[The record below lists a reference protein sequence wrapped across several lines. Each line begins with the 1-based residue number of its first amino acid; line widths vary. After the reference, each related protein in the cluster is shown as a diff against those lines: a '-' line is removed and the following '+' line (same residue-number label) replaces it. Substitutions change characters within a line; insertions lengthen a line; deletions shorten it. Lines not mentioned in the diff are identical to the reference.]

1 MTRPF
6 LLALATIL
14 IIPTGLIAQQDRA
27 IVPPAKVVA
36 PLSAPTNPPQTQRGS
51 PGAAQPVPSTAG
63 STDRVSDGVEDIG
76 ERSVPTRAHSTD
88 SRFFYDAERAD
99 LPYLHETRQ
108 LSAGTVGFTAHLTE
122 QVFVPMTTSEVAA
135 LPGLTSEWSAP
146 MVRSRLGWE
155 RKQPVALVDIY
166 PYRHNTGTGAWER
179 LLSYKV
185 EFVETHGNGGAGVPK
200 SGPATSKLATGDW
213 FRVLVVEDGVYEITH
228 TMLSDMGLNGE
239 VPSDQVNLYGN
250 HFGMLPFENSVD
262 RPSDL
267 LQNAILMED
276 GGDGQF
282 GPGDRLVFYATGPQR
297 WDLESGTDWMAHTKH
312 VFTDTA
318 SYFVGIG
325 VADELPLRVGVIPQ
339 VTDPA
344 TRSSDSFDDRQFIEK
359 DYTTLLK
366 SGRNLFAETYDII
379 TTYNYNF
386 ETPYIRQQDEVC
398 LRVNVLSRTLGA
410 TNSSQWRI
418 VSGLL
423 DSTFSVAGVGTG
435 YTGEQAKPTQ
445 QTFCFNAN
453 GNNLP
458 VTVSFIKHNP
468 VSSIG
473 WMNFLEVNLRRD
485 LKMAGDQLLFRD
497 LTSVGPG
504 EITEFTLDLAPGVLA
519 LWDVTN
525 PTLAAS
531 VDFAD
536 NGIQKVFRLRTD
548 SLRQFA
554 AFRSNSLRVPYLAG
568 RVANQNLHATTLPTD
583 LVIVTPPEFKNSAAR
598 IAQRRE
604 SEGLTVTMV
613 TPQEVFNEFS
623 SGMRDAT
630 AIKRYMKLLYDR
642 AGTDLALMPRYL
654 LLFGDGSYNNLS
666 RSNSN
671 QNWIPS
677 YQTANSWH
685 ASLSY
690 CSDDYYGLLDDG
702 EGEYQGDLVDIGVG
716 RLPISN
722 SEQASEMADKILRY
736 DRLTLQSSSEAQCSI
751 GGDGGANDWRTLLVF
766 ASDDQEGDGFE
777 GAIHMSQ
784 SDQLATGAEADYPCF
799 NVSKIYLDA
808 YQQSSTAGGERYFE
822 AQDALRDQVQ
832 RGALVVNYVGHGGEV
847 GWAHERFLDN
857 STILGW
863 TNSERMPLFMTATC
877 EFSRWDDPGRT
888 SAGEYVVLNPMG
900 GGIGLMTTTRI
911 AYSTQNFQ
919 LSQYFYD
926 HVFEKQD
933 ELGRAA
939 TLGDT
944 YRRTKRDIT
953 SAQPTQTNH
962 RNFAL
967 LGDPSLRLAVP
978 RNEVRITAI
987 TDTLGTA
994 VDTLE
999 ALATVRIT
1007 GEVVDGNGMLLSDLN
1022 GLVIPTVFDKRMQ
1035 QSTLANDGGSSFP
1048 FSIRKGIIYRGK
1060 ATVASG
1066 VFSFTFVVPKDISY
1080 QVGPG
1085 RISCYAENYITNA
1098 CGGNDTM
1105 LVGGTATDVA
1115 LDEQGPSIGVYMND
1129 ERFVRGGITN
1139 ETPMLLVKLFDQ
1151 NGINTLGSSI
1161 GHDLVAVLDENT
1173 DQTIVL
1179 NNQYDADLDSYK
1191 SGKVRYRFSDLAEGN
1206 HTLRVKAWDVFN
1218 NSTEAGTEFV
1228 VAPSAELALEHV
1240 LNYPNPFT
1248 TNTQFF
1254 FEHNRPCSTLDVQ
1267 VQVFTVAGRLVKT
1280 LNRQLAC
1287 EGFRSEPMAWDGL
1300 DDQGDKLGRGVYVYR
1315 LNVVTQEGDKAEK
1328 YEKLVILR

>member
-1 MTRPF
+1 MTHPIRLGFITGLLIPAG
-6 LLALATIL
+6 LLAQQER
-14 IIPTGLIAQQDRA
+14 PTVAKERA
-27 IVPPAKVVA
+27 IAPRSIPVA
-36 PLSAPTNPPQTQRGS
+36 PVQTPGMGPVIQAGASS
-51 PGAAQPVPSTAG
+51 PGEPG
-63 STDRVSDGVEDIG
+63 
-76 ERSVPTRAHSTD
+76 RSVDAFPAEREPARNVVPVQKDH
-88 SRFFYDAERAD
+88 RLFYDATRAD
-99 LPYLHETRQ
+99 LPYYHETRL
-108 LSAGTVGFTAHLTE
+108 LSPGTIGFTAHLTE
-122 QVFVPMTTSEVAA
+122 QMFVPMTPAEVDT
-135 LPGLTSEWSAP
+135 LPGLTGDWPVPE
-146 MVRSRLGWE
+146 VRSRIGWE
-155 RKQPVALVDIY
+155 RKQPYALVDIF
-166 PYRHNTGTGAWER
+166 PYRRNSATGVWER
-179 LLSYKV
+179 LQSHKL
-185 EFVETHGNGGAGVPK
+185 ELVETHGVASAGVPK
-200 SGPATSKLATGDW
+200 SGPTTSKLATGEW
-213 FRVLVVEDGVYEITH
+213 FRVLVVEDGVYEIPFS
-228 TMLSDMGLNGE
+228 MLADMGLSGE

-267 LQNAILMED
+267 LQNAILLED

-282 GPGDRLVFYATGPQR
+282 GPGDRLVFFATGAQR
-297 WDLESGTDWMAHTKH
+297 WDLENGTGRFVHTKH

-325 VADELPLRVGVIPQ
+325 IADELPLRIATIPQ
-339 VTDPA
+339 VSDPA

-359 DYTTLLK
+359 DYATLLK
-366 SGRNLFAETYDII
+366 SGRELYAETYDII

-386 ETPYIRQQDEVC
+386 ETPFIRPQDDVC
-398 LRVNVLSRTLGA
+398 LRLSVLSRTLGTSNA
-410 TNSSQWRI
+410 SQWR
-418 VSGLL
+418 VTSGQL
-423 DSTFSVAGVGTG
+423 DSTFSVTGVGTG
-435 YTGEQAKPTQ
+435 YTGEQAKPAVQ
-445 QTFCFNAN
+445 NFCFNSQ

-473 WMNFLEVNLRRD
+473 WMNYLELNLRRD
-485 LKMAGDQLLFRD
+485 LKLVGDQLLFRD

-504 EITEFTLDLAPGVLA
+504 EITEFTLGAASGTLE
-519 LWDVTN
+519 LWDITD
-525 PTLAAS
+525 PTHAAR
-531 VDFAD
+531 VAFTD
-536 NGIQKVFRLRTD
+536 NNAEKTFRLRTD

-554 AFRSNSLRVPYLAG
+554 AFRPGSLETPFPAG
-568 RVANQNLHATTLPTD
+568 RVANQDLHATTLPTD
-583 LVIVTPPEFKNSAAR
+583 LVIVSPAEFKNSAAR

-604 SEGLTVTMV
+604 AEGLVVKLV

-690 CSDDYYGLLDDG
+690 CSDDYFGLLDDS

-716 RLPISN
+716 RMTIS
-722 SEQASEMADKILRY
+722 SSQQASDVADKLLRY
-736 DRLTLQSSSEAQCSI
+736 DRLSLLGSSGAQCSV
-751 GGDGGANDWRTLLVF
+751 GGDGGANDWRTWLVF

-784 SDQLATGAEADYPCF
+784 SEQLATGAEAEQPCF

-808 YQQSSTAGGERYFE
+808 YQQSSTPGGERYYE
-822 AQDALRDQVQ
+822 AQNALRDQVQ

-888 SAGEYVVLNPMG
+888 SAGEFVLLNPNG
-900 GGIGLMTTTRI
+900 GGIGLMSTTRI

-919 LSQYFYD
+919 LAQYFYD

-933 ELGRAA
+933 ELGR
-939 TLGDT
+939 TGNLGDI

-953 SAQPTQTNH
+953 SAQPTQVNH
-962 RNFAL
+962 RNFSL
-967 LGDPSLRLAVP
+967 LGDPSLRLAIP
-978 RNEVRITAI
+978 RNEVRITSI
-987 TDTLGTA
+987 TDTLGTP
-994 VDTLE
+994 VDTLQ

-1007 GEVVDGNGMLLSDLN
+1007 GEVVDGNGVVLSDLN
-1022 GLVIPTVFDKRMQ
+1022 GLVIPTVFDKRLQ
-1035 QSTLANDGGSSFP
+1035 QATLANDGGSPYTFGL
-1048 FSIRKGIIYRGK
+1048 RKGILYRGK
-1060 ATVASG
+1060 ATVSNG
-1066 VFSFTFVVPKDISY
+1066 VFSFTFVVPRDISY

-1085 RISCYAENYITNA
+1085 RISCYAEDLQTNA
-1098 CGGNDTM
+1098 CGSNDSV
-1105 LVGGTATDVA
+1105 LVGGTASDVA
-1115 LDEQGPSIGVYMND
+1115 LDEQGPSVGVYMND

-1139 ETPMLLVKLFDQ
+1139 ETPLLLVKLFDQ
-1151 NGINTLGSSI
+1151 NGINTVGNSI
-1161 GHDLVAVLDENT
+1161 GHDLVAILDENT
-1173 DQTIVL
+1173 DQAIVL
-1179 NNQYDADLDSYK
+1179 NDQYEADLDSYT
-1191 SGKVRYRFSDLAEGN
+1191 SGKVRYRFDELEEGG

-1218 NSTEAGTEFV
+1218 NSSESTTEFV

-1280 LNRQLAC
+1280 LSRQLAC

-1315 LNVVTQEGDKAEK
+1315 LHVVTPEGDKAEK

>member
-1 MTRPF
+1 MT
-6 LLALATIL
+6 A
-14 IIPTGLIAQQDRA
+14 
-27 IVPPAKVVA
+27 
-36 PLSAPTNPPQTQRGS
+36 
-51 PGAAQPVPSTAG
+51 
-63 STDRVSDGVEDIG
+63 
-76 ERSVPTRAHSTD
+76 
-88 SRFFYDAERAD
+88 
-99 LPYLHETRQ
+99 
-108 LSAGTVGFTAHLTE
+108 
-122 QVFVPMTTSEVAA
+122 SEVAA
-135 LPGLTSEWSAP
+135 LPGLTGEMSAP
-146 MVRSRLGWE
+146 EVRSRLGWE
-155 RKQPVALVDIY
+155 RKQPFALVDIY
-166 PYRHNTGTGAWER
+166 PYRHNPGTGAWER
-179 LLSYKV
+179 LLNYKV
-185 EFVETHGNGGAGVPK
+185 EFVETHGTGGVGMPK
-200 SGPATSKLATGDW
+200 SGPTTSKLATGDW
-213 FRVLVVEDGVYEITH
+213 YRVLVLEDGVYEVTH
-228 TMLSDMGLNGE
+228 SMLTDMGLNGE
-239 VPSDQVNLYGN
+239 VPSDQVNVYGN

-282 GPGDRLVFYATGPQR
+282 GPGDRLVFYATGAQR
-297 WDLESGTDWMAHTKH
+297 WDPENGTNWFAHTKH

-318 SYFVGIG
+318 SYFIGIG
-325 VADELPLRVGVIPQ
+325 VADELPLRITSLPQ

-366 SGRNLFAETYDII
+366 SGRNLFAETYDIV

-386 ETPYIRQQDEVC
+386 ETSWIRLQDEVC
-398 LRVNVLSRTLGA
+398 LRVSVLSRTIGTSNA
-410 TNSSQWRI
+410 SQWRI

-423 DSTFSVAGVGTG
+423 ESTFSVAGVGTG

-485 LKMAGDQLLFRD
+485 PKMAGDQRSIPRPHQRRSRGD
-497 LTSVGPG
+497 HGVHIGPG
-504 EITEFTLDLAPGVLA
+504 ARHARPVGRDG
-519 LWDVTN
+519 

-531 VDFAD
+531 VDFTD
-536 NGIQKVFRLRTD
+536 NNMQKVFRLRTD
-548 SLRQFA
+548 SLRHFA
-554 AFRSNSLRVPYLAG
+554 AFRPNSLRVPYPAG

-583 LVIVTPPEFKNSAAR
+583 LVIVTPPEFASSAMR
-598 IAQRRE
+598 IAQRRV
-604 SEGLTVTMV
+604 SEGLTVKMV
-613 TPQEVFNEFS
+613 TPQEIFNEFS

-677 YQTANSWH
+677 YQTSNSWH

-690 CSDDYYGLLDDG
+690 CSDDYFGLLDDS

-722 SEQASEMADKILRY
+722 SDQAAEMADKILRY
-736 DRLTLQSSSEAQCSI
+736 DRLTLQGSSEAQCAV
-751 GGDGGANDWRTLLVF
+751 GADGGANDWRSLLVF

-888 SAGEYVVLNPMG
+888 SAGEYVVLNPAG

-978 RNEVRITAI
+978 RNDVRITAI

-999 ALATVRIT
+999 ALATIRIT
-1007 GEVVDGNGMLLSDLN
+1007 GEVVDGNGTLLSDLN

-1085 RISCYAENYITNA
+1085 RISCYAENFETKRA
-1098 CGGNDTM
+1098 A
-1105 LVGGTATDVA
+1105 GTTPCSWAAPRPMWPWTSK
-1115 LDEQGPSIGVYMND
+1115 GPSVRVYMND

-1139 ETPMLLVKLFDQ
+1139 ETPMLLVKLF
-1151 NGINTLGSSI
+1151 
-1161 GHDLVAVLDENT
+1161 
-1173 DQTIVL
+1173 
-1179 NNQYDADLDSYK
+1179 
-1191 SGKVRYRFSDLAEGN
+1191 
-1206 HTLRVKAWDVFN
+1206 
-1218 NSTEAGTEFV
+1218 
-1228 VAPSAELALEHV
+1228 
-1240 LNYPNPFT
+1240 
-1248 TNTQFF
+1248 
-1254 FEHNRPCSTLDVQ
+1254 
-1267 VQVFTVAGRLVKT
+1267 
-1280 LNRQLAC
+1280 
-1287 EGFRSEPMAWDGL
+1287 
-1300 DDQGDKLGRGVYVYR
+1300 
-1315 LNVVTQEGDKAEK
+1315 
-1328 YEKLVILR
+1328 